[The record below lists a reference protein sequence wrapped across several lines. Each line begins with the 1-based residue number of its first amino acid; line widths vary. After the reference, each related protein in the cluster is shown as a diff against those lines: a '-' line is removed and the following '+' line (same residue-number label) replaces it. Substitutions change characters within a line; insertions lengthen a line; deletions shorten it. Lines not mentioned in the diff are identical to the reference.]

1 MCLNI
6 KAKKEDCFN
15 KLEIS
20 ACKRNIKI
28 RNDFYIQIHI
38 LFFLIKKMRPP
49 GLEPG
54 SPTWKVRIIPL
65 DHGRLLYLFK

>member
-28 RNDFYIQIHI
+28 RNDFYISMHI
-38 LFFLIKKMRPP
+38 LFYFILFYLVKKCVHRDSNP
-49 GLEPG
+49 
-54 SPTWKVRIIPL
+54 VRQL
-65 DHGRLLYLFK
+65 GRLESYP